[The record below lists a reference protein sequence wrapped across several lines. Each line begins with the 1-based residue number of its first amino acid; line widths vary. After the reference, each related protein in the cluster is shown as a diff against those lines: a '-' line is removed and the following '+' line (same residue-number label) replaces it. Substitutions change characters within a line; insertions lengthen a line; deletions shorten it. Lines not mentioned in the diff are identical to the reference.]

1 MTASA
6 MLSVE
11 AALEFLLSR
20 ARPLTETESVHLL
33 NAGQRVLAGE
43 LRARLDVPPVN
54 NSAMDGYAV
63 RSAEVHA
70 DAWLPVSQR
79 IAAGDAPGPLA
90 EGTVARIFTGAP
102 IPAGADAVI
111 MQEQAHADGERVRF
125 SAVAKT
131 GQNIRLAGEDIARDG
146 VVLPAGAQLGPAQ
159 LGLAASVG
167 EAYLDVLRPLR
178 VAVLF
183 TGDELAEPGETLT
196 AGKIY
201 NSNRY
206 WLRGL
211 LEALGCQVRDLG
223 IIPDSL
229 AATRLALADA
239 AATSDVVL
247 TCGGVSVGE
256 EDHVKHAV
264 EREGQLD
271 LWKIAIKPG
280 KPLAFGRIAHA
291 DFIGL
296 PGNPVS
302 GYVTFL
308 LLIAPFI
315 RARQGRAARASWPVS
330 RLTAAFDWP
339 RKDPQRTE
347 FVRVRKASRDGQTVL
362 ELFPKQ
368 GAGVLTSMAW
378 ADGLARIPANHTVKA
393 GEQIDNLP
401 FDELLS

>member
-11 AALEFLLSR
+11 AALEFVLNR

-43 LRARLDVPPVN
+43 LRARLDVPPAN

-63 RSAEVHA
+63 RSAEVHT

-79 IAAGDAPGPLA
+79 IAAGDVPGPLA
-90 EGTVARIFTGAP
+90 EGSAARIFTGAP

-125 SAVAKT
+125 SAPAKP
-131 GQNIRLAGEDIARDG
+131 GQNIRLAGEDVGKDS
-146 VVLPAGAQLGPAQ
+146 VLLPAGTRLGAAE

-167 EAYLDVLRPLR
+167 EAYLDVLRPLK

-183 TGDELAEPGETLT
+183 TGDELAEPGETLSS
-196 AGKIY
+196 GKIY

-211 LEALGCQVRDLG
+211 LDALGCQVRDLG

-308 LLIAPFI
+308 LLVAPFI
-315 RARQGRAARASWPVS
+315 KARQGRGAPAHWPVS
-330 RLTAAFDWP
+330 RLPAAFDWP

-347 FVRVRKASRDGQTVL
+347 FARVRKASCDGQTVL

-378 ADGLARIPANHTVKA
+378 ADGLARIPANQTVKA
-393 GEQIDNLP
+393 GELIDYLP
-401 FDELLS
+401 FNELLG

>member
-6 MLSVE
+6 PLSVE
-11 AALEFLLSR
+11 AAQAFLLNH

-33 NAGQRVLAGE
+33 TAGQRVLAAN
-43 LRARLDVPPVN
+43 LNARLNVPPAD

-63 RSAEVHA
+63 RCADISANMA
-70 DAWLPVSQR
+70 LPVSQR
-79 IAAGDAPGPLA
+79 VAAGDAPAPLA
-90 EGTVARIFTGAP
+90 EGSVARIFTGAP

-111 MQEQAHADGERVRF
+111 MQEQAQVEGECVRF
-125 SAVAKT
+125 SAAARP
-131 GQNIRLAGEDIARDG
+131 GQNIRLAGEDIARED
-146 VVLPAGAQLGPAQ
+146 VVLPAGVRLGPAE

-196 AGKIY
+196 PGKIY

-229 AATRLALADA
+229 AATRLALVDA

-264 EREGQLD
+264 EREGRLD
-271 LWKIAIKPG
+271 VWKIAIKPG
-280 KPLAFGRIAHA
+280 KPLAFGRIADA

-308 LLIAPFI
+308 LLVAPFL
-315 RARQGRAARASWPVS
+315 RARQGRAPRPGWPTQ
-330 RLTAAFDWP
+330 RLPAAFEWRHED
-339 RKDPQRTE
+339 RHRTE
-347 FVRVRKASRDGQTVL
+347 FVRVRKVERDGQPVL
-362 ELFPKQ
+362 ELFPRQ

-378 ADGLARIPANHTVKA
+378 ADGLARIPAGQTVKA
-393 GEQIDNLP
+393 GESVDYLP
-401 FDELLS
+401 FDTLLE